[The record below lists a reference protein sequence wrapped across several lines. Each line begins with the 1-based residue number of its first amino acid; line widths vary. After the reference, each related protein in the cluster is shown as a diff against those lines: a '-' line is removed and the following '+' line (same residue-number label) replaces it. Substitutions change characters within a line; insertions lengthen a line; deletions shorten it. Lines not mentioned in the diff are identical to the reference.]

1 MDNRWKILGSFRI
14 SLGFEIVYKIDW
26 VMKINGLADL
36 EGDLYSDS
44 SAGLSADL
52 SADFS
57 AYSVNDFPASCKV
70 FPTNFSH

>member
-1 MDNRWKILGSFRI
+1 MLCPGRFILVES
-14 SLGFEIVYKIDW
+14 V
-26 VMKINGLADL
+26 LADL

-57 AYSVNDFPASCKV
+57 ADSVDDFPASCKV